1 MWVPPLLCGRRR
13 AALPGSPPARLPG
26 SSGKGCLRSD
36 SWREALQTQ
45 PEVRSAGRETHAV
58 WRSRAAC
65 PAPAGVPP
73 GHVGRAQR
81 RRPWRL
87 MPPDVGPSSV
97 SPQSCSECS
106 SSDPPVASLLSLV
119 LNWGLG
125 DWRHPGQVPR
135 PGCQLRPLHL
145 RGPSWGGAGS
155 VGAQGRTLDASPRV
169 SAASRALLTRVSL
182 GDSCVCRTEAS
193 AERGAVGRAP
203 CPSGVRPPGWC
214 PARFTPAPLLLVVS
228 AGPGPGVTPA
238 QQACCAHTSRSRAS
252 GRTEQARPTGRVC
265 RGHGIRQ
272 FLVAF
277 TVSAS
282 AEMGRTCIEV
292 LFHPSTWSRCLEWM
306 AGWTLVLW
314 APSPSKAQR
323 PALHVILSSFQF
335 QFFVQK

>member
-1 MWVPPLLCGRRR
+1 MEVLMGCGLGKWEKPVSPCRWEPGSGRPVHVG
-13 AALPGSPPARLPG
+13 ATSALWAPPGSPPARLPG

-58 WRSRAAC
+58 WRSRAVC
-65 PAPAGVPP
+65 PAPAGVPPGVPP

-87 MPPDVGPSSV
+87 LPRDVGPSSV

-125 DWRHPGQVPR
+125 DWRLPGQVPR
-135 PGCQLRPLHL
+135 PGCQLRALHL

-169 SAASRALLTRVSL
+169 STALRALLTRVSL
-182 GDSCVCRTEAS
+182 GDSCVRRTEAS
-193 AERGAVGRAP
+193 AGRGAVGHAP

-238 QQACCAHTSRSRAS
+238 QQACCAHMSRSRAS
-252 GRTEQARPTGRVC
+252 RAHRAGPAHGEGLLRSWDPAVPGRV
-265 RGHGIRQ
+265 H
-272 FLVAF
+272 
-277 TVSAS
+277 
-282 AEMGRTCIEV
+282 CICFRSDGADV
-292 LFHPSTWSRCLEWM
+292 H
-306 AGWTLVLW
+306 
-314 APSPSKAQR
+314 
-323 PALHVILSSFQF
+323 
-335 QFFVQK
+335 